1 MKKIFFTGAN
11 GFIGSH
17 LIPYLKK
24 NYADIFIHEYSG
36 KIESFS
42 DLEKEFSKENWDY
55 IFHFAGLSHVSD
67 CENSPQKA
75 YEINVLGSLF
85 LAELVSKYNFS
96 GKLFF
101 TSTSLLFDFNQL
113 NPLGEISE
121 SSKINP
127 LSTYAKTKYYGEKIF
142 ESLALVASTKVCILR
157 LFNHTH
163 KSQSPKFILPSVF
176 QQIANAKDGDIIKV
190 GNLELERDFSLISDF
205 NQKIVE
211 ILNTDSDLKYE
222 VLNLSSGVARNLKN
236 LVSLLIKKSGKK
248 LDIQVQE
255 NLLRK
260 NDPKRIV
267 GKFKSSYN
275 STLSDVEFVES
286 FLSS

>member
-1 MKKIFFTGAN
+1 MKKVFFTGAN

-17 LIPYLKK
+17 LIPYLKN
-24 NYADIFIHEYSG
+24 NYSDLYIHEYSG
-36 KIESFS
+36 KIENFS
-42 DLEKEFSKENWDY
+42 ELEKEFSKEKWDY

-75 YEINVLGSLF
+75 YEINVLGCNF
-85 LAELVSKYNFS
+85 LTELVSKYNFN
-96 GKLFF
+96 GRLFF
-101 TSTSLLFDFNQL
+101 TSTSLLFDFNQT
-113 NPLGEISE
+113 NDLGEINE

-142 ESLALVASTKVCILR
+142 EALSLVSDAKICVLR

-176 QQIANAKDGDIIKV
+176 QQISRAKDGDIIKV

-205 NQKIVE
+205 NQKILE
-211 ILNTDSDLKYE
+211 ILNVNSDLKYE
-222 VLNLSSGVARNLKN
+222 VLNLSSGVGRNLKS

-255 NLLRK
+255 SLLRK
-260 NDPKRIV
+260 NDPKRVV
-267 GKFKSSYN
+267 GRFKSSYN
-275 STLSDVEFVES
+275 SKLSDVEFIEA